1 MARLGTPAAQEK
13 GGKGVVTE
21 TQVANSAGE
30 PRVQATKW
38 RTWKRFWRYPL
49 SSIGVIGM
57 VLLFAFCFLGPMLYH
72 VSPTQ
77 GDFTALLQPP
87 SAKHPLGTDDAGHDV
102 LARMMVGGQASLEVG
117 FLSAFVAM
125 AFGTLYGMV
134 SALAGGWVDVI
145 LMRIVDILLSIP
157 SIFILL
163 FLNATFKPNVGL
175 MIFVL
180 ATTSWFGVS
189 RIVRGEVLK
198 IKNEAYVEAALL
210 AGVRTWR
217 LMMRYLVPNF
227 IGTVLVTTTF
237 AVADSILAIA
247 GLSFL
252 GLGLPPPA
260 PNWGADLSAAM
271 NYIFQNAWWL
281 IYPPGILILCSQLFV
296 NFIGDGLRHALETR
310 TD

>member
-1 MARLGTPAAQEK
+1 
-13 GGKGVVTE
+13 VVTQTE
-21 TQVANSAGE
+21 VNK
-30 PRVQATKW
+30 ATVTPKAQSNRW
-38 RTWKRFWRYPL
+38 RTWKRFWRYPM
-49 SSIGVIGM
+49 SAIGLIGI
-57 VLLFAFCFLGPMLYH
+57 VLLFAFSFIGPMIYH
-72 VSPTQ
+72 VDPLH

-87 SAKHPLGTDDAGHDV
+87 SWAHPLGTDDAGHDV

-134 SALAGGWVDVI
+134 SGLVGGWVDMV

-180 ATTSWFGVS
+180 AATSWLGVS

-198 IKNEAYVEAALL
+198 IKNETYVEAALL
-210 AGVRTWR
+210 SGVRTWR
-217 LMMRYLVPNF
+217 LMLKYLVPNF

-237 AVADSILAIA
+237 AVADSILNIA

-260 PNWGADLSAAM
+260 PNWGADLSASM

-281 IYPPGILILCSQLFV
+281 TYPPGILILIAELCV
-296 NFIGDGLRHALETR
+296 NFVGDGLRHALDTR